1 MIAEISTGPLVR
13 IIKFLL
19 GIGLMVLSDTFFFQW
34 QGRGEGPSSLTLM
47 LCYATKAGRFSLSVP
62 IYLCLKS
69 RLREFTFADITAIVD
84 GPSLCKM
91 TKQAE
96 VYGETQSTKY
106 YVSTSMKHNQRAF
119 WDRTKCLCYCSFPVS
134 ASVFLESDPEQWLQ
148 ALSENWPCIEFS
160 ARLHNST
167 HTFNPGFLPTW

>member
-69 RLREFTFADITAIVD
+69 RLREFTFSDITDIVS
-84 GPSLCKM
+84 GPSLWRM

-96 VYGETQSTKY
+96 VHGETQSTKY
-106 YVSTSMKHNQRAF
+106 HVSTSMTVPKSSV
-119 WDRTKCLCYCSFPVS
+119 L
-134 ASVFLESDPEQWLQ
+134 ASSPRLL
-148 ALSENWPCIEFS
+148 LSRFFIV
-160 ARLHNST
+160 
-167 HTFNPGFLPTW
+167 GV